1 MWGPRG
7 GRSIEE
13 LVDLRQMTDPD
24 WRATVD
30 VLTSVLAPAMFTDQI
45 LRNLVGCRV
54 TNLSLEH
61 GNSDGSCLAYVWLG
75 MILGP
80 HFGDYP
86 AGFRFGKLGFDL
98 VEKGRR
104 DGFKARGYMC
114 FGRLVIPW
122 TRPVTTPLPLVR
134 PAFDTANS
142 MGDLTVP
149 AYSCHT

>member
-13 LVDLRQMTDPD
+13 LVDLPQMADPD

-30 VLTSVLAPAMFTDQI
+30 VLTSVLAPAMFTDEI
-45 LRNLVGCRV
+45 LRNLVVCRM

-98 VEKGRR
+98 VEKGGR
-104 DGFKARGYMC
+104 DGFKARVYMC
-114 FGRLVIPW
+114 FVRRAIPL
-122 TRPVTTPLPLVR
+122 TRPGNTV
-134 PAFDTANS
+134 
-142 MGDLTVP
+142 LTFAP
-149 AYSCHT
+149 RA